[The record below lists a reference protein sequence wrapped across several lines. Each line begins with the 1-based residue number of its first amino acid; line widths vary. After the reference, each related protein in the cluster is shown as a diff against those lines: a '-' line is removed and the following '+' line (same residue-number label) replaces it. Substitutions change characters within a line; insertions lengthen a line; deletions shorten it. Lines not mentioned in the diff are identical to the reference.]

1 MRTIVL
7 VTSPAMTVP
16 SLFLMSSL
24 GKKREGGGTWN
35 LNTYDV
41 GGGRCICSMSQQ
53 LGSEV
58 ERQGK
63 VNKSTT
69 ALSFQ
74 RKEEEL
80 PWVGFEPTTLCS
92 LGKRACLGD
101 MLLVDCQSARSGAPS
116 ELVPL
121 FYYHQKK
128 FVSKEK
134 NLYIYSEYYP
144 PSSMLTVQLCV
155 YIING
160 RGTPQYPR
168 LTTDE
173 CRYYSRHI
181 EGLRNFDDVI
191 VSDEDGETD
200 AGLVSQNQS
209 DGRKHGSREKT
220 IINSTCTQSII
231 RFVRTTKT
239 NFF

>member
-41 GGGRCICSMSQQ
+41 GGGRCVCSMSQQ

-69 ALSFQ
+69 PRTAFSFQ
-74 RKEEEL
+74 RKRGEL
-80 PWVGFEPTTLCS
+80 PLVGFEPTTLCS

-101 MLLVDCQSARSGAPS
+101 MLLVYCQSTRSGAQS
-116 ELVPL
+116 ELVHTTILLSPKKICI
-121 FYYHQKK
+121 QGKK
-128 FVSKEK
+128 FV
-134 NLYIYSEYYP
+134 YI
-144 PSSMLTVQLCV
+144 Q
-155 YIING
+155 
-160 RGTPQYPR
+160 
-168 LTTDE
+168 
-173 CRYYSRHI
+173 
-181 EGLRNFDDVI
+181 
-191 VSDEDGETD
+191 
-200 AGLVSQNQS
+200 
-209 DGRKHGSREKT
+209 
-220 IINSTCTQSII
+220 
-231 RFVRTTKT
+231 
-239 NFF
+239 